1 MRTFWDIKS
10 WEESLPGQRTEFALE
25 FFSWPGGQGPCQT
38 PGQGRRE
45 RSTYSPDK
53 QKDLASLGEICFKT
67 NPIVCHYC
75 KAIFYA
81 SKARIL
87 SHPGLDGQIPTLIL
101 YTSGMYMLSLR
112 SYFQLGCF
120 RNIISNNLLYVLDD
134 FEVWPIRG
142 LTRGQSLHCD
152 LLFGPGS
159 SLFILL
165 CSNTITSRL

>member
-1 MRTFWDIKS
+1 M
-10 WEESLPGQRTEFALE
+10 SLPLPHKMRSFETFEIRKSHCSGQRKEFALE
-25 FFSWPGGQGPCQT
+25 IVSPQRS
-38 PGQGRRE
+38 GQGRKE

-87 SHPGLDGQIPTLIL
+87 SHPGLDGQIPTLNL

-134 FEVWPIRG
+134 FEV
-142 LTRGQSLHCD
+142 
-152 LLFGPGS
+152 
-159 SLFILL
+159 
-165 CSNTITSRL
+165 